1 MIVVLQR
8 VKEASVSVQGEVSGK
23 VQQGVCLLVGV
34 EKGDTEQDAQY
45 LARKIAE
52 LRIFPD
58 KQGKMNLSLCDIQG
72 EVLAISQFT
81 LAGSVKKGRR
91 PSFDKAE
98 DPSRAKPLFRYLV
111 DQIKKYG
118 LKVETGIFAAAMDVS
133 LINEGP
139 VTFILQKRDA
149 DTLS

>member
-1 MIVVLQR
+1 MVIVLQK
-8 VKEASVSVQGEVSGK
+8 VKEASVSVQGEIEGRIGP
-23 VQQGVCLLVGV
+23 GVCLLVGI
-34 EKGDTEQDAQY
+34 EKGDTEEDACY

-58 KQGKMNLSLCDIQG
+58 SFGKMNLSLCDVHG
-72 EVLAISQFT
+72 EVLAVSQFT

-98 DPSRAKPLFRYLV
+98 DPSLAEPLFLYFV
-111 DQIKKYG
+111 EQVKTFG
-118 LKVETGIFAAAMDVS
+118 LKVETGVFAASMEVS

-139 VTFILQKRDA
+139 VTFILRKNQ
-149 DTLS
+149 SFS